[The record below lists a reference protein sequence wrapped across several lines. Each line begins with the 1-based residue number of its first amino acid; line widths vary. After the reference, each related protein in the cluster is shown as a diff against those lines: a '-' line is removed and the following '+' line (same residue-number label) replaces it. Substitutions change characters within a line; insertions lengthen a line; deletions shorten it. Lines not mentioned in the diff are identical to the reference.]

1 MRISD
6 WSSDVCSSDLL
17 RAANKDLSFRPLAQ
31 QRSRRFVD
39 DPHFIV
45 DDAPVRG
52 RAKLKL
58 FDAPDTQRDRWR
70 LAASEGARYGAPRDR
85 LRRPAH
91 KLDRKST
98 RLNSSH

>member
-1 MRISD
+1 MSVVVFFFLMIRRPPRSTRTDTLFPYTTLYRSRAEEAVLIERI
-6 WSSDVCSSDLL
+6 VRQRLIGIAQHHL

-58 FDAPDTQRDRWR
+58 FDAPD
-70 LAASEGARYGAPRDR
+70 
-85 LRRPAH
+85 
-91 KLDRKST
+91 
-98 RLNSSH
+98 